1 MKYGDNEDGI
11 FDETARQRP
20 SNPYAASKAAAD
32 NMIHAYARTYGIEYQ
47 IIRPNNNFGMR
58 QYPEKLIPRSILRLH
73 NGLPAQIHGD
83 GSYQRVWLHVEDAVK
98 AIATIVEAGE
108 ADTIYNISGDAEL
121 TIAQVVGKITE
132 IMNLNSE
139 DNIEYVNNRPG
150 QDVRYLIDDAKARSL
165 GWKPERQFEES
176 LREIVDDTI
185 NDPHW

>member
-1 MKYGDNEDGI
+1 
-11 FDETARQRP
+11 
-20 SNPYAASKAAAD
+20 
-32 NMIHAYARTYGIEYQ
+32 MIHAYARTYGIEYQ